1 MGKETWGG
9 DESGGMADVGVLPH
23 SGGASVDKTGIHNE
37 GYLNKK
43 GTPSG
48 KSAMFNALPP
58 GSNIDDQDLCDIREM
73 PYKEVTSKSY
83 PGDGWT

>member
-1 MGKETWGG
+1 
-9 DESGGMADVGVLPH
+9 MADVGVLPG
-23 SGGASVDKTGIHNE
+23 SGGPSLDKAGIKNE
-37 GYLNKK
+37 GYLTKK

-58 GSNIDDQDLCDIREM
+58 GSNIDDQALADIREL
-73 PYKEVTSKSY
+73 PYKEVVSKSY

>member
-1 MGKETWGG
+1 MGKEMWGG
-9 DESGGMADVGVLPH
+9 DESGGLPDVGVLPA
-23 SGGASVDKTGIHNE
+23 SGGPSLDKAGINNE

-58 GSNIDDQDLCDIREM
+58 GMDITDQAVSDIRDL
-73 PYKEVTSKSY
+73 PYKEVTSKSF